1 VEQDQWM
8 HMDCLASFLGF
19 HVVREAIVFS
29 PLQAGM
35 FQPPTKVTKK
45 LVHMSNQKHG
55 NVCEYVVDV
64 VVSFGLQCFDAVGWA
79 AGRASGL

>member
-1 VEQDQWM
+1 M

-64 VVSFGLQCFDAVGWA
+64 VVSLLEFLA
-79 AGRASGL
+79 ATKFLGNLISLTQLI

>member
-1 VEQDQWM
+1 M

-19 HVVREAIVFS
+19 RVVREAIVFS

-64 VVSFGLQCFDAVGWA
+64 VVSLLEFLA
-79 AGRASGL
+79 ATKFLGNLISLTQLI